1 MVWSASAS
9 VGVSTCHALT
19 SASGAVNRRLNVRAS
34 SEQSRTPSRTSVSS
48 PVQCASFGPAARTTG
63 ETRCA
68 GRNRG
73 AFRASTTDLNRGFPR
88 CSSASTL
95 VAPISDGVTVAS
107 RGSSKRTISPTSDA
121 RRSRAVST
129 PTGLSPRTATH
140 ARRTSAPPASPSASS
155 SAAKSRPRASVST
168 CRSCGSRASDAMRE
182 EKCERFSRPP
192 RSCGFI
198 FGVRDRK
205 SFENVSSRH
214 KEGRRRTERTETRV
228 RANEPDAR
236 VRRRREQPPTR
247 EDPGRRRASVRRVPP
262 LHSPELVALSGLRF
276 TLALASPRRV
286 SRPTG
291 ARAPCATRHG
301 TRARAPEPSPATQPA
316 PKQTTFRRLV
326 LVNQEL
332 AQHNTKVRLASF
344 PPAARG
350 PRSRARPTLTTT
362 LLSCPQLRQDL
373 ADARRRAA
381 VAANAEAQAGIV
393 VAMHRERQAEAASLR
408 RELLVRE
415 RPALGLYGIGFGR
428 EANLEGRS
436 SRVRKK
442 KPSSDDAS
450 PLLARLFARP
460 QTSLSDAREE
470 IRKLKIQVDAQAS
483 LLRLQRALDTSPA
496 NRSTNRDASPAASTT
511 RREPEGRPSKKTP
524 SKPPS
529 PEPWSPVRGVSNTLG
544 LVPPISCFESARE
557 KTKASKA
564 RDTDACVSQSREDEK
579 TEVSTMPPPASA
591 RPRVNLRGFA
601 ARARRRRRRREE

>member
-1 MVWSASAS
+1 M
-9 VGVSTCHALT
+9 
-19 SASGAVNRRLNVRAS
+19 RD
-34 SEQSRTPSRTSVSS
+34 TPW
-48 PVQCASFGPAARTTG
+48 
-63 ETRCA
+63 
-68 GRNRG
+68 
-73 AFRASTTDLNRGFPR
+73 
-88 CSSASTL
+88 
-95 VAPISDGVTVAS
+95 
-107 RGSSKRTISPTSDA
+107 
-121 RRSRAVST
+121 
-129 PTGLSPRTATH
+129 H
-140 ARRTSAPPASPSASS
+140 ARP
-155 SAAKSRPRASVST
+155 
-168 CRSCGSRASDAMRE
+168 
-182 EKCERFSRPP
+182 
-192 RSCGFI
+192 
-198 FGVRDRK
+198 
-205 SFENVSSRH
+205 
-214 KEGRRRTERTETRV
+214 
-228 RANEPDAR
+228 
-236 VRRRREQPPTR
+236 
-247 EDPGRRRASVRRVPP
+247 
-262 LHSPELVALSGLRF
+262 
-276 TLALASPRRV
+276 
-286 SRPTG
+286 
-291 ARAPCATRHG
+291 
-301 TRARAPEPSPATQPA
+301 RAPEPSPATQPA

-442 KPSSDDAS
+442 MPSSDDAS

-579 TEVSTMPPPASA
+579 TEGSTMPPPATALAGTSA
-591 RPRVNLRGFA
+591 AAAGGAAATRNDKRRSASSFFASGTDRDDDAAPRAHVQTQNGGVHGAEPEDQDAQAAHASPRG
-601 ARARRRRRRREE
+601 ARAGVGGDGNESRFPETVSGNGFGGGRDRRRRRGRRAPSRTLL

>member
-1 MVWSASAS
+1 M
-9 VGVSTCHALT
+9 
-19 SASGAVNRRLNVRAS
+19 RD
-34 SEQSRTPSRTSVSS
+34 TPW
-48 PVQCASFGPAARTTG
+48 
-63 ETRCA
+63 
-68 GRNRG
+68 
-73 AFRASTTDLNRGFPR
+73 
-88 CSSASTL
+88 
-95 VAPISDGVTVAS
+95 
-107 RGSSKRTISPTSDA
+107 
-121 RRSRAVST
+121 
-129 PTGLSPRTATH
+129 H
-140 ARRTSAPPASPSASS
+140 ARP
-155 SAAKSRPRASVST
+155 
-168 CRSCGSRASDAMRE
+168 
-182 EKCERFSRPP
+182 
-192 RSCGFI
+192 
-198 FGVRDRK
+198 
-205 SFENVSSRH
+205 
-214 KEGRRRTERTETRV
+214 
-228 RANEPDAR
+228 
-236 VRRRREQPPTR
+236 
-247 EDPGRRRASVRRVPP
+247 
-262 LHSPELVALSGLRF
+262 
-276 TLALASPRRV
+276 
-286 SRPTG
+286 
-291 ARAPCATRHG
+291 
-301 TRARAPEPSPATQPA
+301 RAPEPSPATQPA

-496 NRSTNRDASPAASTT
+496 NRSTNRDTSPAASTT

-579 TEVSTMPPPASA
+579 TEVSTMPPPATA

-601 ARARRRRRRREE
+601 ARETTSPATRRMTNGGRRPPSSPQVQTATTTPRRALRYRHKTVVYTEPSLKTKMRRPRTPPPAARAPASVAMETNPVFPKPSPETVSAADATAADAAEDERLLGPSSDDAASSEEEASTTPLAFVTSRRHRRRRAVAPFDS

>member
-1 MVWSASAS
+1 M
-9 VGVSTCHALT
+9 
-19 SASGAVNRRLNVRAS
+19 RD
-34 SEQSRTPSRTSVSS
+34 TPW
-48 PVQCASFGPAARTTG
+48 
-63 ETRCA
+63 
-68 GRNRG
+68 
-73 AFRASTTDLNRGFPR
+73 
-88 CSSASTL
+88 
-95 VAPISDGVTVAS
+95 
-107 RGSSKRTISPTSDA
+107 
-121 RRSRAVST
+121 
-129 PTGLSPRTATH
+129 H
-140 ARRTSAPPASPSASS
+140 ARP
-155 SAAKSRPRASVST
+155 
-168 CRSCGSRASDAMRE
+168 
-182 EKCERFSRPP
+182 
-192 RSCGFI
+192 
-198 FGVRDRK
+198 
-205 SFENVSSRH
+205 
-214 KEGRRRTERTETRV
+214 
-228 RANEPDAR
+228 
-236 VRRRREQPPTR
+236 
-247 EDPGRRRASVRRVPP
+247 
-262 LHSPELVALSGLRF
+262 
-276 TLALASPRRV
+276 
-286 SRPTG
+286 
-291 ARAPCATRHG
+291 
-301 TRARAPEPSPATQPA
+301 RAPEPSPATQPA

-496 NRSTNRDASPAASTT
+496 NRSTNRDASPAAPTT

-524 SKPPS
+524 SKPLRQSRGRPS
-529 PEPWSPVRGVSNTLG
+529 AAFRTRSVSCLPSRVSNLR
-544 LVPPISCFESARE
+544 ARRQRHQRHETPTRAFLSHE
-557 KTKASKA
+557 KTRKQ
-564 RDTDACVSQSREDEK
+564 RCR
-579 TEVSTMPPPASA
+579 
-591 RPRVNLRGFA
+591 RCL
-601 ARARRRRRRREE
+601 RRRRRVRA